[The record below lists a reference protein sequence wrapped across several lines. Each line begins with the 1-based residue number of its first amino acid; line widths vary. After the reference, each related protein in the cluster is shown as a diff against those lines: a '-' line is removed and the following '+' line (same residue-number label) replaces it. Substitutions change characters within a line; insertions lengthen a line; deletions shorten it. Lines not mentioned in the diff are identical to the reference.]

1 MLRTTTLPLKV
12 AVRKKIA
19 EIFFR
24 PYEKNVCISH
34 AVKQGKL
41 RVRERESG

>member
-12 AVRKKIA
+12 AVSKKLLA
-19 EIFFR
+19 IFFR
-24 PYEKNVCISH
+24 PHEKIACISH

-41 RVRERESG
+41 SRRERDSG